1 MKVNIFFVLVVLVA
15 IVTSSIAT
23 VKGCYGHKVLVVL
36 YWLSINEHHLF
47 ALNAIE
53 TESVVIGLITYNII
67 KTQTTPRRQMMMIFK
82 E

>member
-15 IVTSSIAT
+15 IVTSSI
-23 VKGCYGHKVLVVL
+23 VL

-67 KTQTTPRRQMMMIFK
+67 KTQTTPRLQMMIIFK